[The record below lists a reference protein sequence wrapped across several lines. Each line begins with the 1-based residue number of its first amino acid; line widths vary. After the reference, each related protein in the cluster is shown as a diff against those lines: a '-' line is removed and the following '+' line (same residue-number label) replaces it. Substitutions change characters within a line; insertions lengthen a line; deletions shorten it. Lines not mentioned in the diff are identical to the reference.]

1 MTLCAQT
8 GVAIN
13 TIALNTVPHILDVLS
28 CHKVFSKQRHLRLHI
43 RISALRC
50 GKQLED
56 SSGE

>member
-1 MTLCAQT
+1 MTLFVQT

-13 TIALNTVPHILDVLS
+13 TVALNTVPHISDILS
-28 CHKVFSKQRHLRLHI
+28 CHKVFSKHRHLRLLI
-43 RISALRC
+43 RISALRR